1 MFKNFLAPDAILP
14 GHKIQQATGVSAS
27 LSTKAFFRQKEHQ
40 VLLKEQI
47 LGHVWDNTGNFVD
60 ENTLQ
65 VTIGRLRRKLE
76 KDPANPV
83 YIRTVRGMGYIFAP

>member
-1 MFKNFLAPDAILP
+1 MKVYCGECEIECS
-14 GHKIQQATGVSAS
+14 ATE
-27 LSTKAFFRQKEHQ
+27 FRLLYYLMENRGQ

-47 LGHVWDNTGNFVD
+47 LAHVWDNTGNFVD

-83 YIRTVRGMGYIFAP
+83 YIRTVRGMGYIFAL